1 MLVMIGP
8 AGYAPMGNGPPVALL
23 GGLET
28 RNKTTAESGLPLP
41 PSLESTYSLP
51 IRLRLQYF
59 FHFHSSIFPCIL
71 MLCHRPALPGIRLY

>member
-28 RNKTTAESGLPLP
+28 RNKTTAESAPLPLP
-41 PSLESTYSLP
+41 WSPLIPSDPPVPPVLFSFSFINIPSY
-51 IRLRLQYF
+51 IN
-59 FHFHSSIFPCIL
+59 
-71 MLCHRPALPGIRLY
+71 ALS